1 MTTQIQGVKL
11 DDGERSAPVL
21 PRDIQSDE
29 LVFNMGPQHPST
41 HGVLR
46 VVLRTD
52 GEAVLECQPLI
63 GNLHRCAEKILES
76 LTYVQGLPYVDR
88 MDYLGALNMEMGL
101 VLAVEKAAE
110 VDVPK
115 RAQYLRVVMCEI
127 NRIISHLIAAGQFGL
142 DMGAFTPFLYMFRE
156 REEANTLLNE
166 VTGGRLL
173 FHYIRYGGVTRDVSA
188 DWCKRVLVW
197 CDRMIEKLD
206 EYHTL
211 LTYNQIF
218 LNRSCGVAIIDRE
231 TALGWGCTGPI
242 LRSAGVQRDLR
253 KDIPYS
259 SYEDFDFEVPVGP
272 LEEGVIGDSWTRY
285 RLRLYEIEECGQD
298 HPPGARRTARGRGDA
313 SEGHARLEGAAGRG
327 VRRVR
332 GTARRDLDLLRERRR
347 QEPVPHQDARPELLQ
362 HLGAAEVLARA
373 ADRRPDRADR
383 VDRHH
388 AGGGGPVMLAARP
401 SRSRGRSPS
410 CSRTCWACSPTGCS
424 TRSAWSWSP
433 RS

>member
-11 DDGERSAPVL
+11 DEGERSAPVL

-101 VLAVEKAAE
+101 VLGVEKGAE
-110 VDVPK
+110 IEVPK
-115 RAQYLRVVMCEI
+115 RAEYLRVVMCEI
-127 NRIISHLIAAGQFGL
+127 NRIISHLLASGQFGL

-156 REEANTLLNE
+156 REEGNTLLNE

-188 DWCKRVLVW
+188 DWCKRLLAW
-197 CDRMIEKLD
+197 CDRIDGKLD

-242 LRSAGVQRDLR
+242 LRAAGVRRDLR
-253 KDIPYS
+253 KDLPYS
-259 SYEDFDFEVPVGP
+259 SYGDFEFEVPVGP
-272 LEEGVIGDSWTRY
+272 FEHGVAGDSWTRY
-285 RLRLYEIEECGQD
+285 RLRLYEIEESVKIIRQAIAGLPEGD
-298 HPPGARRTARGRGDA
+298 VMHPKVTRGWKAPPGEAYAA
-313 SEGHARLEGAAGRG
+313 SEAPRG
-327 VRRVR
+327 EISTYFVSDGGKNPYRIKMR
-332 GTARRDLDLLRERRR
+332 GPSFYNISVLQKCSRGLLIGDLIALIGSIDIT
-347 QEPVPHQDARPELLQ
+347 
-362 HLGAAEVLARA
+362 LGE
-373 ADRRPDRADR
+373 
-383 VDRHH
+383 VDR
-388 AGGGGPVMLAARP
+388 
-401 SRSRGRSPS
+401 
-410 CSRTCWACSPTGCS
+410 
-424 TRSAWSWSP
+424 
-433 RS
+433 